1 LNTGRHSI
9 IAVAMTTI
17 GLLLSPVTSV
27 DAQTMREALSQARGN
42 SPQIDAAERDL
53 AAVTERLSQ
62 ASAGYLPQID
72 LSTAAGFSYEFT
84 DTQEEGFSANTN
96 ASLSLSQPLYRG
108 GGTVASID
116 QAKFEIQAQ
125 EETLKETE
133 QSVLLETASIYV
145 DVWRDRQT
153 VDLIDQTLSLVATEL
168 ESVARQQKLGAA
180 TKTDVSQ
187 TETRLN
193 QILSD
198 QINAEAVLTGSTAQF
213 QRLTSIDPGTLKPMA
228 FDLVLPPTVDE
239 AVVQALSTNP
249 TLKAAMLQRQAAERA
264 IEVTAAQY
272 RPSVDLTSALQ
283 YFSDDIQEG
292 GGQIDDDVA
301 IARIEARLTV
311 PLYRG
316 GAASSRVRE
325 AKEVAL
331 ASERQEEDI
340 RRRVEVE
347 ARGAWNRMAAAR
359 GQIARLQQA
368 VEAAGRV
375 VEGTAR
381 EHQLGAR
388 TTLDLLNARRDLLDL
403 QTALIGIQRDKEVAT
418 FELLAAM
425 GHFTSHDLNLPPI

>member
-1 LNTGRHSI
+1 
-9 IAVAMTTI
+9 MTTI

>member
-249 TLKAAMLQRQAAERA
+249 TLKAAMLQRA
-264 IEVTAAQY
+264 IFFRRY
-272 RPSVDLTSALQ
+272 S
-283 YFSDDIQEG
+283 
-292 GGQIDDDVA
+292 
-301 IARIEARLTV
+301 
-311 PLYRG
+311 RG
-316 GAASSRVRE
+316 RWSN
-325 AKEVAL
+325 
-331 ASERQEEDI
+331 
-340 RRRVEVE
+340 RR
-347 ARGAWNRMAAAR
+347 
-359 GQIARLQQA
+359 
-368 VEAAGRV
+368 
-375 VEGTAR
+375 
-381 EHQLGAR
+381 
-388 TTLDLLNARRDLLDL
+388 
-403 QTALIGIQRDKEVAT
+403 
-418 FELLAAM
+418 
-425 GHFTSHDLNLPPI
+425 